1 MDHLLEDERELGENL
16 ALEFWGEMLPEVS
29 GIG

>member
-16 ALEFWGEMLPEVS
+16 ALPFWGEVFPDGS